1 MRKLI
6 ATILAASLALGP
18 LALSGQRFTL
28 IDRTTINVK
37 RVGGEIELSIDGTKY
52 SKRDFTF
59 QLAEKHVQ
67 ASPKHRVLVFL
78 DEETAR
84 ISDIALVT
92 QCAVNAGFTDI
103 EFYVIFHQRGTMAQL
118 VYGSVEKISDNPG
131 SRTREKRLDSPR
143 DQAGNLISDQN

>member
-6 ATILAASLALGP
+6 ATIFAASLALGP

-28 IDRTTINVK
+28 LDRTTINVK
-37 RVGGEIELSIDGTKY
+37 RVGGEIELSIDGSNY
-52 SKRDFTF
+52 SRRDFNF
-59 QLAEKHVQ
+59 QLAEKHIY

-78 DEETAR
+78 DEQTAR

-92 QCAVNAGFTDI
+92 QSAVNAGFTDI
-103 EFYVIFHQRGTMAQL
+103 EFYVVFRQRGTMAQL

-131 SRTREKRLDSPR
+131 RTRDKRQDSPS
-143 DQAGNLISDQN
+143 DQAGNLNSDQK